1 MAMNLTQGLS
11 HRLYV
16 MDGQGGPRLSSSEW
30 LSHKECELCV
40 CEGDDGRE
48 GKKGVH
54 FWSLLIPPVHL
65 SLYLCGFLLFSVTA
79 QLIIE
84 ARREFGV
91 GRRLDAASI

>member
-1 MAMNLTQGLS
+1 MG
-11 HRLYV
+11 
-16 MDGQGGPRLSSSEW
+16 
-30 LSHKECELCV
+30 
-40 CEGDDGRE
+40 GRE
-48 GKKGVH
+48 KRSPFLV
-54 FWSLLIPPVHL
+54 FADSTLEPVHL

>member
-1 MAMNLTQGLS
+1 
-11 HRLYV
+11 
-16 MDGQGGPRLSSSEW
+16 MDPASRPVNGYHTKNVS
-30 LSHKECELCV
+30 CV

-48 GKKGVH
+48 GKKRSPFLV
-54 FWSLLIPPVHL
+54 FADSTLEPVHL

-84 ARREFGV
+84 ARKEFGV